1 MADNLILVP
10 LTGTAAR
17 PKQRPIF
24 MAASSLTPSDLERRQ
39 LRATKAQL
47 DRRWVTL
54 GVLLSANL
62 DRGRRTIAIEAEYQA
77 SGVWTG
83 LRGNG
88 VERIERNRGV
98 ASVVPFASLPVGLS
112 AWLGYQEV
120 WDQESGRTPFV
131 FRQAAL
137 TVHIGEVGDPLKPQ
151 LLRLE
156 WPGLRDWDRSGVGF
170 QSSGAGHPH
179 WQIDLFESLH
189 ATHDLP
195 AFKPE
200 LVEELEDF
208 DTIAAVPSLSDRITG
223 LTFERM
229 HLASAAPWW
238 SDRPAEFE
246 FHHLNAPTDEAALSR
261 WLGAAVTY
269 IRQEMSRCVTRK

>member
-1 MADNLILVP
+1 
-10 LTGTAAR
+10 
-17 PKQRPIF
+17 
-24 MAASSLTPSDLERRQ
+24 MAASSLTPSDLERRR

-47 DRRWVTL
+47 DRRWTAL
-54 GVLLSANL
+54 GSLLTASL
-62 DRGRRTIAIEAEYQA
+62 DRKGRAIAIEAEYQA
-77 SGVWTG
+77 AGVWIG
-83 LRGNG
+83 LRGDG

-98 ASVVPFASLPVGLS
+98 ASVVPLASLPAGLT

-120 WDQESGRTPFV
+120 WDQENGRVAFA

-170 QSSGAGHPH
+170 QSPGAGHPH
-179 WQIDLFESLH
+179 WQVDLFESLH
-189 ATHDLP
+189 ASREPP
-195 AFKPE
+195 AFDPE
-200 LVEELEDF
+200 LAETVENF
-208 DTIAAVPSLSDRITG
+208 DALTATSSLPDRIAG

-238 SDRPAEFE
+238 SDRPAEFAL
-246 FHHLNAPTDEAALSR
+246 HHLNAPSDTAALSR
-261 WLGAAVTY
+261 WLGAAVAY
-269 IRQEMSRCVTRK
+269 VRQELSRCVVRP